1 MCKDAPQPDPA
12 IGQAAAANAEIARE
26 SLAFYKDVYTN
37 DLLPMQKENQALA
50 KTLVDKFLDS
60 QEKQAKFADEQ
71 NAYYEST
78 FKPVEEK
85 MAKEAMEYD
94 GDENVNRRM
103 GIAAA
108 NVNQQFSNAE
118 QQNARSLSRFGL
130 NPNSSAFAATNAK
143 LMRDKA
149 LASSG
154 AQTGAAFDTQ
164 DKAIALRAG
173 VANFGRNMPN
183 TAATYYANSNSAGGQ
198 AMGTSTQAM
207 NNVGN
212 NAAVMNT
219 GYGTSMSGNNA
230 AISGY
235 STDYNARMQ
244 AYNSEQQ
251 AFGDLVGMATK
262 AGIGYATGGMS
273 GMGNMMAGRKI
284 FADGG
289 QVDGP
294 GGPVDD
300 KVPAMLSD
308 GEYVIPADVVK
319 AKGIEFF
326 DKLKSKYHV
335 PAQHQR
341 RHGINRG

>member
-1 MCKDAPQPDPA
+1 
-12 IGQAAAANAEIARE
+12 
-26 SLAFYKDVYTN
+26 
-37 DLLPMQKENQALA
+37 MQRENQALA
-50 KTLVDKFLDS
+50 KELVAKFLES
-60 QEKQAKFADEQ
+60 QDKQSAFADKH
-71 NAYYEST
+71 NSYYESN

-85 MAKEAMEYD
+85 MSKEAMEYD

-118 QQNARSLSRFGL
+118 QQTARSLARFGL

-149 LASSG
+149 LAASG

-207 NNVGN
+207 NNVSN
-212 NAAVMNT
+212 NAGMMGNGFGVSMNANNSAVSN
-219 GYGTSMSGNNA
+219 
-230 AISGY
+230 Y

-251 AFGDLVGMATK
+251 AFGDLLSMGVK
-262 AGIGYATGGMS
+262 AGVGYATGGLS
-273 GMGNMMAGRKI
+273 GVGNMMAGRKL

-289 QVDGP
+289 KVHNGHGEVDGP

-319 AKGIEFF
+319 AKGVEFF
-326 DKLKSKYHV
+326 DKLKQKYHV
-335 PAQHQR
+335 PAEHQR
-341 RHGINRG
+341 RYGINRG

>member
-1 MCKDAPQPDPA
+1 
-12 IGQAAAANAEIARE
+12 
-26 SLAFYKDVYTN
+26 
-37 DLLPMQKENQALA
+37 MQKENQALA
-50 KTLVDKFLDS
+50 KELVTKFLAS
-60 QEKQAKFADEQ
+60 QDKQSEFADKQ

-85 MAKEAMEYD
+85 MAKEAMAYD
-94 GDENVNRRM
+94 SDENVNRRM

-118 QQNARSLSRFGL
+118 QQTARSLARFGL

-149 LASSG
+149 LAASG
-154 AQTGAAFDTQ
+154 AETGAAFDTQ

-198 AMGTSTQAM
+198 AMGTSTAAM
-207 NNVGN
+207 NNVANNAGVMGNGFGVSMNGN
-212 NAAVMNT
+212 N
-219 GYGTSMSGNNA
+219 S

-251 AFGDLVGMATK
+251 AFGDLLGMGIK
-262 AGIGYATGGMS
+262 AGIGYAMPGAAGGLA
-273 GMGNMMAGRKI
+273 GAGNMMAGRKI

-289 QVDGP
+289 HVDGP

-308 GEYVIPADVVK
+308 GEYVVPADVVR
-319 AKGIEFF
+319 AKGVEFF
-326 DKLKSKYHV
+326 EKLKSKYHV
-335 PAQHQR
+335 PAEHQR
-341 RHGINRG
+341 RYGINRG